1 MVDSKLPIPG
11 NSQPAGVPETPGAG
25 AILPFSLPADY
36 TPEQAQGRL
45 AELKSDHDW
54 QTRWLAGDE
63 RASTEFDQLTRRA
76 VNQPQPAPPPVPDQN
91 AEALKAL
98 GPPAKPEDYRLDV
111 RDPTTG
117 WPVQIDPVERAVIDG
132 VLLPAAHNLGL
143 SQGDV
148 AMIGDIVVRPM
159 DAEKCEA
166 TLRAIWRD
174 NYEQGVRDLVAV
186 VAAAPAQVRDLLLD
200 DRYELTLHN
209 NPALIA
215 SIVAAFRRKQGR
227 R

>member
-1 MVDSKLPIPG
+1 MDK
-11 NSQPAGVPETPGAG
+11 SQDTATGTPVPAGAPESPQGM
-25 AILPFSLPADY
+25 PFSLPPEM
-36 TPEQAQGRL
+36 TPEMAQTRL
-45 AELKSDHDW
+45 AELKTDADW

-76 VNQPQPAPPPVPDQN
+76 VNQPPAARPDVRDEN
-91 AEALKAL
+91 MEALKAL
-98 GPPAKPEDYRLDV
+98 GPPAKPEDYRIDV

-117 WPVQIDPVERAVIDG
+117 WPVQIDPVERAVING
-132 VLLPAAHNLGL
+132 VLLPAAHSLGL

-148 AMIGDIVVRPM
+148 AMIGDVVVRPM

-174 NYEQGVRDLVAV
+174 DYQQGVRDLVAA

-200 DRYELTLHN
+200 DHYTMTLQN
-209 NPALIA
+209 NPALLA
-215 SIVAAFRRKQGR
+215 SIV
-227 R
+227 